1 MATFHKFEEIKA
13 WENAR
18 QLTIAVYAVTRQGE
32 FARDFG
38 LREQIQRAVVSIG
51 SNIAEGFERNGNKE
65 FIKFLYYAKGS
76 AGEVQSQLYA
86 AKDLGYIDAD
96 RFKKLYDAT
105 RLIADMIGALI
116 KSMRESDYHG
126 SRYLKSQPA
135 TRNSQPATR
144 NS

>member
-1 MATFHKFEEIKA
+1 MATFRKFEEIKA

-18 QLTIAVYAVTRQGE
+18 QLTIEVYAVTRQGE

-38 LREQIQRAVVSIG
+38 LRDQIQRAVVSIG

-96 RFKKLYDAT
+96 QFRELYDAT
-105 RLIADMIGALI
+105 RRIADMIGALI
-116 KSMRESDYHG
+116 KSMRESDYQG
-126 SRYLKSQPA
+126 SRYLKSA
-135 TRNSQPATR
+135 TRNTDPATCHR
-144 NS
+144 NP